1 MPDSLLFRITNNK
14 EGTMHKYI
22 LFTFFSF
29 IAVLSV
35 LLLPLTATAD
45 ELSRASMLSY
55 TCAGCHGTDGISP
68 GSIPS
73 IACKSADTIEKAL
86 KEYRDGKRFSTV
98 MGRHVKGYTD
108 QEIQLIAGFYGTYC
122 NKPAKY

>member
-1 MPDSLLFRITNNK
+1 MRGFTVIT
-14 EGTMHKYI
+14 
-22 LFTFFSF
+22 F
-29 IAVLSV
+29 IAVMGILGIM
-35 LLLPLTATAD
+35 LLPQTATAD

-55 TCAGCHGTDGISP
+55 TCAGCHGTDGVSP

-86 KEYRDGKRFSTV
+86 KEYRSGKRFSTV

-108 QEIQLIAGFYGTYC
+108 QEIQLIAGFFGNYC
-122 NKPAKY
+122 NKPAKK

>member
-1 MPDSLLFRITNNK
+1 MRKVSLS
-14 EGTMHKYI
+14 
-22 LFTFFSF
+22 TFFTL
-29 IAVLSV
+29 IGVLSV
-35 LLLPLTATAD
+35 LFLPLTATAD

-55 TCAGCHGTDGISP
+55 TCAGCHGTDGVSP

-73 IACKSADTIEKAL
+73 IACKPAGVIEKAL

-108 QEIQLIAGFYGTYC
+108 QEIQLIAGFFGTYC
-122 NKPAKY
+122 NKPVNN

>member
-1 MPDSLLFRITNNK
+1 MYRFKLLTRI
-14 EGTMHKYI
+14 I
-22 LFTFFSF
+22 LVGILGIVF
-29 IAVLSV
+29 
-35 LLLPLTATAD
+35 LPLTGSAD

-55 TCAGCHGTDGISP
+55 TCAGCHGTDGVSP

-108 QEIQLIAGFYGTYC
+108 QEIQLIAGFFGTYC
-122 NKPAKY
+122 NKPVKN

>member
-1 MPDSLLFRITNNK
+1 MYRYSIFTLS
-14 EGTMHKYI
+14 I
-22 LFTFFSF
+22 L
-29 IAVLSV
+29 IGILSV
-35 LLLPLTATAD
+35 MLLPLTASAD

-55 TCAGCHGTDGISP
+55 TCAGCHGTDGVSP

-73 IACKSADTIEKAL
+73 IACKSADSIEKSL

-108 QEIQLIAGFYGTYC
+108 QEIQLIAGFFGTYC
-122 NKPAKY
+122 KEPAKN

>member
-1 MPDSLLFRITNNK
+1 MRSSNRRKHCWLFLTGITC
-14 EGTMHKYI
+14 
-22 LFTFFSF
+22 
-29 IAVLSV
+29 V
-35 LLLPLTATAD
+35 LLIPFSTQAD

-55 TCAGCHGTDGISP
+55 TCAGCHGTDGVSP

-73 IACKSADTIEKAL
+73 IYCKSADTIEKAL

-108 QEIQLIAGFYGTYC
+108 DEIQLIAGYFGTYC
-122 NKPAKY
+122 DKSAAKKK

>member
-1 MPDSLLFRITNNK
+1 MRRSIVTR
-14 EGTMHKYI
+14 
-22 LFTFFSF
+22 F
-29 IAVLSV
+29 IAPLGI
-35 LLLPLTATAD
+35 LGIMLLPTSVSAD

-73 IACKSADTIEKAL
+73 IGCKSADVIEKAL
-86 KEYRDGKRFSTV
+86 KEYRSGKRFSTV

-108 QEIQLIAGFYGTYC
+108 QEIQLIAGFFGTYC
-122 NKPAKY
+122 NKPTKK

>member
-1 MPDSLLFRITNNK
+1 MRKVSLS
-14 EGTMHKYI
+14 
-22 LFTFFSF
+22 TFFTL
-29 IAVLSV
+29 IGVLSV

-55 TCAGCHGTDGISP
+55 TCAGCHGTDGVSP

-73 IACKSADTIEKAL
+73 IACKSADAIDKAL

-108 QEIQLIAGFYGTYC
+108 QEIQLIAGFFASNC
-122 NKPAKY
+122 NKPATN

>member
-1 MPDSLLFRITNNK
+1 MRSNRRKRSWLFLAGITCV
-14 EGTMHKYI
+14 M
-22 LFTFFSF
+22 LVPFSTQ
-29 IAVLSV
+29 AG
-35 LLLPLTATAD
+35 

-55 TCAGCHGTDGISP
+55 TCAGCHGTDGVSP

-73 IACKSADTIEKAL
+73 IYCKSSDTIEKAL

-108 QEIQLIAGFYGTYC
+108 DEIQLIAGYFGTYC
-122 NKPAKY
+122 NKEAAKKK

>member
-1 MPDSLLFRITNNK
+1 MRKVSLS
-14 EGTMHKYI
+14 
-22 LFTFFSF
+22 TFFTL
-29 IAVLSV
+29 IGVLSV
-35 LLLPLTATAD
+35 LFLPLTAAAD

-55 TCAGCHGTDGISP
+55 TCAGCHGTDGVSP

-73 IACKSADTIEKAL
+73 IACKPAGVIEKAL

-108 QEIQLIAGFYGTYC
+108 QEIQLIAGFFGTYC
-122 NKPAKY
+122 NKPAKN

>member
-1 MPDSLLFRITNNK
+1 MRKSTANMMLVVMGFLGIMF
-14 EGTMHKYI
+14 
-22 LFTFFSF
+22 
-29 IAVLSV
+29 
-35 LLLPLTATAD
+35 LPLLATAD

-73 IACKSADTIEKAL
+73 IACKSAETIEKAL
-86 KEYRDGKRFSTV
+86 KEYRSGTRFSTV

-108 QEIQLIAGFYGTYC
+108 QEIQLIAGFFGTYC
-122 NKPAKY
+122 NKPAKN

>member
-1 MPDSLLFRITNNK
+1 MQRSKTGIVFSLLCMR
-14 EGTMHKYI
+14 
-22 LFTFFSF
+22 
-29 IAVLSV
+29 
-35 LLLPLTATAD
+35 LLMLMLVVQSY

-55 TCAGCHGTDGISP
+55 TCAGCHGTDGVSP

-73 IACKSADTIEKAL
+73 IACKSPEFIENSL

-108 QEIQLIAGFYGTYC
+108 QEIQLIAGFFGTYC
-122 NKPAKY
+122 KEPAKK